1 MVISFLYVI
10 LAILGL
16 SFLIF
21 IHELG
26 HFWMARRT
34 GMRVETFAIGF
45 GRPLYVWES
54 NGTKWQIGWLP
65 FGGYVKIAG
74 TDTEKEED
82 LYNVPGGFFTKSPL
96 DRILVAVMG
105 PMANL
110 VFAFIAFAI
119 LWGLGGRE
127 KNFMEFTTK
136 IGWVDPNSELYAQ
149 GVRPGDEIISY
160 NDKSYQ
166 SAKDHIYEPMTAS
179 DEIKVKGTKVNYKT
193 GDKIPFEYNVKTYQH
208 PSSLDRGLVT
218 AGILAPANYI
228 IYNKQRGGGDN
239 QLPEGSPLQGSG
251 IEYGDRVLWVDG
263 EMIFSSKEL
272 ESVLNDGRAL
282 LTVQRGGDVILRR
295 VPRVEAQELKL
306 DAGFREELVDWQFEA
321 QLNGTKLQ
329 QLYAIPYNL
338 TNECVVENALPFI
351 DKEKQEEVFTQHPF
365 SNLDLPLKAGDKIL
379 AVDGAPVEK
388 SYQLLAGLQKK
399 TALVIIQRSPEAIQ
413 QISSLSED
421 ADFDKHINA
430 KDLLAIVKSIGTGHP
445 VKQAGNL
452 YLLAPITPKTQSELM
467 LSPEKQAWLTTS
479 LLEKKKEIEKI
490 EDPEKKALALNF
502 LEQQEKLLLLG
513 LPQVQDRTV
522 NYNPMPTE
530 MFRNIFQEI
539 SRTLGALLSGHLN
552 PKWLSGPIGIVQ
564 VVHDNSMV
572 SIKEALFWLG
582 AISLNLGIL
591 NLLPIPVLD
600 GGTILLNL
608 IEMVTRRRIP
618 PKTLEKLILPFAV
631 MLIVFFIFLTYHDL
645 TRILGRVWN

>member
-45 GRPLYVWES
+45 GRPLYMWES

-82 LYNVPGGFFTKSPL
+82 LYSVPGGFFTKSPL

-105 PMANL
+105 PVVNL
-110 VFAFIAFAI
+110 VFAFVAFAV
-119 LWGLGGRE
+119 LWGIGGRE
-127 KNFMEFTTK
+127 KNYMEFTSK
-136 IGWVDPNSELYAQ
+136 IGWVDPHSELYAL
-149 GVRPGDEIISY
+149 GVRPGDEIVAY
-160 NDKSYQ
+160 NDKPFH
-166 SAKDHIYEPMTAS
+166 SAKDHLYEPMTAS
-179 DEIKVKGTKVNYKT
+179 DAIKVNGMKVNYKT
-193 GDKIPFEYNVKTYQH
+193 GDKIPFEYTVKTYPH
-208 PSSLDRGLVT
+208 PLSMDKGFIT

-228 IYNKQRGGGDN
+228 IYNRLRNGSEN
-239 QLPEGSPLQGSG
+239 PLPEGSPLKDSG
-251 IEYGDRVLWVDG
+251 IEYGDRIIWADG
-263 EMIFSSKEL
+263 EAIYSSKEL

-282 LTVQRGGDVILRR
+282 LTINRGGETLLRR
-295 VPRVEAQELKL
+295 VPRVEAAELKF
-306 DAGFREELVDWQFEA
+306 DADFREELVDWQFEA
-321 QLNGTKLQ
+321 QLNHMKVQKLFT
-329 QLYAIPYNL
+329 IPYNL
-338 TNECVVENALPFI
+338 NNECVVENALPFI
-351 DKEKQEEVFTQHPF
+351 DKDKQEEVFSPHPF
-365 SNLDLPLKAGDKIL
+365 SALDLPLKAGDKIL

-388 SYQLLAGLQKK
+388 SFQLLANLQQKK
-399 TALVIIQRSPEAIQ
+399 ILVIVGRNPEAIQ
-413 QISSLSED
+413 QISWENED
-421 ADFDKHINA
+421 ADFDKHVSS
-430 KDLLAIVKSIGTGHP
+430 KDLQAIVRNIGLSSAIAKSGDLI
-445 VKQAGNL
+445 
-452 YLLAPITPKTQSELM
+452 LLKPIAPKTQAELI
-467 LSPEKQAWLTTS
+467 LSPEKQAWLATS
-479 LLEKKKEIEKI
+479 IVERKKEIEKI
-490 EDPEKKALALNF
+490 EDPERRTQAQHHI
-502 LEQQEKLLLLG
+502 EQQEKLLLLG
-513 LPQVQDRTV
+513 LPQVQDRFV
-522 NYNPMPTE
+522 NFNPMPTE
-530 MFRNIFQEI
+530 MFQSIFQEI

-582 AISLNLGIL
+582 AISLNLGML

-608 IEMVTRRRIP
+608 VEMVTRKRIP

-631 MLIVFFIFLTYHDL
+631 LLIVFFIFLTYHDL
-645 TRILGRVWN
+645 TRILGRIWN

>member
-1 MVISFLYVI
+1 MVVSLLYVL

-26 HFWMARRT
+26 HYWMARRT

-45 GRPLYVWES
+45 GRPVYSWEN

-65 FGGYVKIAG
+65 FGGYVRIAG

-82 LYNVPGGFFTKSPL
+82 LYSVPGGFFTKSPL
-96 DRILVAVMG
+96 DRIKVAVMG
-105 PMANL
+105 PVANL
-110 VFAFIAFAI
+110 IFAFLAFAI

-127 KNFMEFTTK
+127 KNFTEFTSK

-160 NDKSYQ
+160 NDKSFQ

-179 DEIKVKGTKVNYKT
+179 GEILVKGMKVDYKT
-193 GDKIPFEYNVKTYQH
+193 SDKIPFEYNVKTYPH
-208 PSSLDRGLVT
+208 PASLDKGLVT
-218 AGILAPANYI
+218 AGILSSANYI
-228 IYNKQRGGGDN
+228 IYNRLRNGEEN
-239 QLPEGSPLQGSG
+239 PLPEGSPLYNSG
-251 IEYGDRVLWVDG
+251 ILYGDRVVWVDG
-263 EMIFSSKEL
+263 ELIFSSKEL
-272 ESVLNDGRAL
+272 ETILNDGRAL
-282 LTVQRGGDVILRR
+282 LSIQRGNNVILRR
-295 VPRVEAQELKL
+295 VPRVEAQELRF
-306 DAGFREELVDWQFEA
+306 DANFREELVDWQFEA

-329 QLYAIPYNL
+329 DLFAIPYNL
-338 TNECVVENALPFI
+338 TNECVVEDELAFI
-351 DKEKQEEVFTQHPF
+351 DKDKQEEVFSQHPF
-365 SNLDLPLKAGDKIL
+365 STLDLPLKNGDKII
-379 AVDGAPVEK
+379 AIDGIPVEK
-388 SYQLLAGLQKK
+388 SFQLLSHLQTKHV
-399 TALVIIQRSPEAIQ
+399 LIIVQRNPEAIQ
-413 QISSLSED
+413 QTSSEGED
-421 ADFDKHINA
+421 VDFDKHFNF
-430 KDLLAIVKSIGTGHP
+430 KDLDVIVKSIGKGKP
-445 VKQAGNL
+445 VSTAGDL
-452 YLLAPITPKTQSELM
+452 VLLKPVTPKTQLELV
-467 LSPEKQAWLTTS
+467 LAPEKQAWLS
-479 LLEKKKEIEKI
+479 AELLERRKEIERI
-490 EDPEKKALALNF
+490 EDPEKRAQAQQHLR
-502 LEQQEKLLLLG
+502 QQEKMLLLG
-513 LPQVQDRTV
+513 LPQVQDKHV

-539 SRTLGALLSGHLN
+539 WRTLTALLSGQLN

-572 SIKEALFWLG
+572 SVKEALFWLG

-608 IEMVTRRRIP
+608 YEMVTRKRIH

-645 TRILGRVWN
+645 TRIFGRLWS